1 MISFSHNRTYQDHYH
16 PGRDMDFELIETNS
30 EKEPKIFQSENES
43 KAIFTTE
50 METTIGSCEREE
62 NEKLIL
68 TQVDG
73 SGHSPDHQDNSG
85 EIASAMASSHV
96 TKLQRDHVERFEIV
110 EMSEVRTP
118 STPGKIEERMKSIG
132 NVEGEDDDLHQD
144 IVRKETPD
152 EQEQEQEG
160 AVNLEVEKKKK
171 KSKSKKTGK
180 SGNHLELV
188 SKESDNGERHETVVT
203 DVSLATC
210 ISDQKKLLEDR
221 IAKERKDK
229 VEARRQLEEVR
240 KLERFFCHNDKNSVA
255 FCNVPINNIF
265 INFIPAET

>member
-1 MISFSHNRTYQDHYH
+1 MISFSHNRTYQDPNH

-73 SGHSPDHQDNSG
+73 SDHSPDQQENSG
-85 EIASAMASSHV
+85 EIAPAMASSHV
-96 TKLQRDHVERFEIV
+96 TELQRDHVERLAIV
-110 EMSEVRTP
+110 EISEVRTP
-118 STPGKIEERMKSIG
+118 STSGEIEERMKSIG

-144 IVRKETPD
+144 KVRKETPD
-152 EQEQEQEG
+152 EQEQEG
-160 AVNLEVEKKKK
+160 AVNLEIEKKKK
-171 KSKSKKTGK
+171 KSKSKNKGK
-180 SGNHLELV
+180 SGDHLELV
-188 SKESDNGERHETVVT
+188 SKESENGERHETVLT

-210 ISDQKKLLEDR
+210 ISEQKKLLEDR

-240 KLERFFCHNDKNSVA
+240 KLERFFSHNDKNSLA
-255 FCNVPINNIF
+255 FYNVPINNIF